1 MDEHFHSVWETA
13 VDWNSDDQSKGYD
26 GDGLTN
32 EEEWKY
38 RTDPFLADTD
48 GDTLADKLE
57 TEATFTNP
65 LSKDTDGD
73 GFPDN
78 IELDISGLDPL
89 AYNLAPP
96 IPEFT
101 FESGQET
108 MSVFAGGKLLL
119 GAIVK
124 ESSIDGSGTLTE
136 LVVSMEGNF
145 SQVVSYSNGEW
156 QVSQSAP
163 SGTYHVNYKVN
174 DSLNREFSKT
184 QYIVVTALD
193 LVPPAITLSDPG
205 LMRSQRWGP
214 RETIF
219 HGLR

>member
-1 MDEHFHSVWETA
+1 
-13 VDWNSDDQSKGYD
+13 
-26 GDGLTN
+26 
-32 EEEWKY
+32 
-38 RTDPFLADTD
+38 
-48 GDTLADKLE
+48 
-57 TEATFTNP
+57 
-65 LSKDTDGD
+65 
-73 GFPDN
+73 
-78 IELDISGLDPL
+78 
-89 AYNLAPP
+89 
-96 IPEFT
+96 
-101 FESGQET
+101 

-205 LMRSQRWGP
+205 LCMRPQRWGL

>member
-1 MDEHFHSVWETA
+1 MET
-13 VDWNSDDQSKGYD
+13 VS
-26 GDGLTN
+26 
-32 EEEWKY
+32 
-38 RTDPFLADTD
+38 P
-48 GDTLADKLE
+48 
-57 TEATFTNP
+57 
-65 LSKDTDGD
+65 
-73 GFPDN
+73 
-78 IELDISGLDPL
+78 IISSLIFRAL
-89 AYNLAPP
+89 IQHNLAPP

-145 SQVVSYSNGEW
+145 SQVVSYSNG
-156 QVSQSAP
+156 
-163 SGTYHVNYKVN
+163 SGWFPNRPLPEPIVNYKVN
-174 DSLNREFSKT
+174 DSLNRQFSKT

-205 LMRSQRWGP
+205 LMRSQGGAYVRPSFAAYDETDGP
-214 RETIF
+214 IAQASITVAGENSIGVNQTGVYEVTFSVTDQAGNPGSAVLQVIVEEYAYVIEGKAIDGYLT
-219 HGLR
+219 GLQP